1 MGDRVHSE
9 DAAVIFGI
17 AMVRDEEDVIEDT
30 VRHMAGQVDRLVIA
44 DNLSSDGTRPILDRL
59 ATELPLTVLD
69 DLEPGY
75 FQSAKTSALGN
86 VAANNGATWVIP
98 FDSDELWS
106 APGMRIADFLDIIP
120 GRFDIVHADLYDH
133 VATAADDPTIVSP
146 MRRLQWRRTTAVPLP
161 KVACRVRQNLV
172 IHQGNHGASY
182 DHEARVYDAG
192 RFTVHHFPYRTR
204 EQFARKAR
212 NGARAYAATDLPESA
227 GAHWRQ
233 YGAIA
238 EGMGDEACSQIFD
251 EWFWSA
257 DPTADGLVH
266 DPVLP

>member
-1 MGDRVHSE
+1 
-9 DAAVIFGI
+9 VIFGI

-44 DNLSSDGTRPILDRL
+44 DNLSTDGTRAILDRL

-69 DLEPGY
+69 DLDPGY
-75 FQSAKTSALGN
+75 YQSAKTSALAN
-86 VAANNGATWVIP
+86 VAANNGATWVCP
-98 FDSDELWS
+98 FDADELWS
-106 APGMRIADFLDIIP
+106 APGMRIADFLGIVP

-133 VATAADDPTIVSP
+133 VATAQDDPTIATP
-146 MRRLQWRRTTAVPLP
+146 MRRLQWRRTTPVPLP
-161 KVACRVRQNLV
+161 KVACRIRQNLV

-182 DHEARVYDAG
+182 DHEARV
-192 RFTVHHFPYRTR
+192 FTERLMIHHFPYRTR
-204 EQFARKAR
+204 EQFTRKAR
-212 NGARAYAATDLPESA
+212 NGAQAYAATDLPDHA

-257 DPTADGLVH
+257 DPVADGLVH
-266 DPVLP
+266 DPVLT

>member
-1 MGDRVHSE
+1 
-9 DAAVIFGI
+9 
-17 AMVRDEEDVIEDT
+17 MVRDEEDVIEDT

-44 DNLSSDGTRPILDRL
+44 DNLSSDNTRPILDRL

-69 DLEPGY
+69 DPVVAYL
-75 FQSAKTSALGN
+75 QSSKMTALAET
-86 VAANNGATWVIP
+86 AANAGATWVVP
-98 FDSDELWS
+98 FDADELWS
-106 APGMRIADFLDIIP
+106 APGMRIADFLRLVP
-120 GRFDIVHADLYDH
+120 GRFDLVNADLYDH
-133 VATAADDPTIVSP
+133 VATAADDPTIVTP
-146 MRRLQWRRTTAVPLP
+146 MRRLQWRRATPVPLP
-161 KVACRVRQNLV
+161 KVACRVRQGLV

-182 DHEARVYDAG
+182 DHEARTFTD
-192 RFTVHHFPYRTR
+192 RLTVHHFPYRTR

-212 NGARAYAATDLPESA
+212 TGARAYAATDLPESA

-257 DPTADGLVH
+257 DPVADGLVH
-266 DPVLP
+266 DPCLL